1 MKGFQWLSVLGAVPV
16 LGTGRI
22 FQTSSSAPRGP
33 QSSPRS
39 AFLTYW
45 LVPYCLPSIFPG
57 WTTARGIGDL
67 SNLSPTILR
76 KDSRFPKTPWRPL
89 CCEPSAPGRA
99 QMLDVLAAEETDR
112 TQAEGGRSCWPVG
125 CGRVRGRAG
134 ENRPQKGSP
143 VRRGL

>member
-1 MKGFQWLSVLGAVPV
+1 MAIG
-16 LGTGRI
+16 
-22 FQTSSSAPRGP
+22 PRGRP
-33 QSSPRS
+33 CTGNWKNLPDLLLCSQRPTERPPPRVRS

-57 WTTARGIGDL
+57 WTTAHGRGDL
-67 SNLSPTILR
+67 SHLSPTVLQ
-76 KDSRFPKTPWRPL
+76 KDSRFPKTPWPPL

-125 CGRVRGRAG
+125 CGRMRGRAG
-134 ENRPQKGSP
+134 ENRSQKGSP